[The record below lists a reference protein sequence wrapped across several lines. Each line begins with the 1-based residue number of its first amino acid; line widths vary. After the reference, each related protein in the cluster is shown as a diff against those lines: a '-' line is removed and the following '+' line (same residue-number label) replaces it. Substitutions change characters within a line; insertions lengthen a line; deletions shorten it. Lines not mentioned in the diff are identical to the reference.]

1 MTAAPDNAL
10 HPGLVTVSHGNT
22 SLVETPEGRLVP
34 CHHRRNRPRP
44 VCGDRVQW
52 RRAGAEGG
60 VVESIGARRSLIER
74 PDFRGRP
81 RPLAANVT
89 TMVIVAAPE
98 PGVDNE
104 LIDRYLVLARHLD
117 IEPVLWLNKADLLPH
132 PDLSEAD
139 PVLAA
144 YRMLGMPAVAGSVKT
159 GQSMDWLQRRLR
171 GETSILVGHSG
182 VGKSSLLNA
191 LIPDLEV
198 RISALSEASGHGRH
212 TTTATTLFHLPHGGD
227 VIDSPGIRNFRLDH
241 LDRRALLAGF
251 PDLAPFLSACRFA
264 DCRHGAEPGCA
275 VKAALERGEI
285 REARLESYQRLLG
298 EVRNG

>member
-1 MTAAPDNAL
+1 MAATDTQP
-10 HPGLVTVSHGNT
+10 SQEY
-22 SLVETPEGRLVP
+22 VETVRRVAEEAWGRGEFDVIEE
-34 CHHRRNRPRP
+34 
-44 VCGDRVQW
+44 RV
-52 RRAGAEGG
+52 ADD
-60 VVESIGARRSLIER
+60 VVVHNTG
-74 PDFRGRP
+74 
-81 RPLAANVT
+81 
-89 TMVIVAAPE
+89 APE
-98 PGVDNE
+98 DVRGT
-104 LIDRYLVLARHLD
+104 
-117 IEPVLWLNKADLLPH
+117 
-132 PDLSEAD
+132 EA
-139 PVLAA
+139 
-144 YRMLGMPAVAGSVKT
+144 Y
-159 GQSMDWLQRRLR
+159 
-171 GETSILVGHSG
+171 E
-182 VGKSSLLNA
+182 A
-191 LIPDLEV
+191 LIGTYRTAMPDLEV